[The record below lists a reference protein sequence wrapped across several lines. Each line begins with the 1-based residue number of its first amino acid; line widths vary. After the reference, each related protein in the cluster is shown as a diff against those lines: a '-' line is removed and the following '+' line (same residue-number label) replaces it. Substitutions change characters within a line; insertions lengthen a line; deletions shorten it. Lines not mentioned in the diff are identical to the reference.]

1 MKFHQKLNKTE
12 DMKPMP
18 GRFSLQKCASS
29 CLFDVDSCQHGW
41 AYSSTNE
48 KVILKI
54 KPNKLL
60 WINFSATFWQRME
73 ISQLATNGLWDNPPV
88 EVTILMLIK
97 QIVKSYRGLK
107 SSVQV
112 CFYMYL
118 HALNHMKL
126 S

>member
-60 WINFSATFWQRME
+60 WTNFSATFWQRKE
-73 ISQLATNGLWDNPPV
+73 ISQLAMNGLWDNPPV
-88 EVTILMLIK
+88 EVTILMLIR
-97 QIVKSYRGLK
+97 QFVKSYKMLK
-107 SSVQV
+107 SNV
-112 CFYMYL
+112 CAFICTYML
-118 HALNHMKL
+118 
-126 S
+126 

>member
-29 CLFDVDSCQHGW
+29 CLFDVDLCQHGW

-54 KPNKLL
+54 
-60 WINFSATFWQRME
+60 
-73 ISQLATNGLWDNPPV
+73 
-88 EVTILMLIK
+88 
-97 QIVKSYRGLK
+97 
-107 SSVQV
+107 
-112 CFYMYL
+112 
-118 HALNHMKL
+118 
-126 S
+126 